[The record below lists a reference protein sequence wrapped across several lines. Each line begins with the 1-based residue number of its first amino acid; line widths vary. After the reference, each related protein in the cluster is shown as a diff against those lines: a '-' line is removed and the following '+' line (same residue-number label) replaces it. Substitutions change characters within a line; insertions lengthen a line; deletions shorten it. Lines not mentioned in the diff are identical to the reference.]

1 MKLRHVGMILT
12 VAATLGAGSSFAGD
26 ADFWLVNK
34 TGYSIREIYISAA
47 HQSGW
52 ESDQLGA
59 SAMLENNNSRFVKY
73 SDRASCKRNMRV
85 VFDDD
90 GFEMV
95 WVGLDLCEIDKL
107 SVRYDRATLKVTALK
122 E

>member
-1 MKLRHVGMILT
+1 MKLRQIGMILT
-12 VAATLGAGSSFAGD
+12 VAASLGAGSSFAGD

-47 HQSGW
+47 HTSGW
-52 ESDQLGA
+52 ESDQLGM
-59 SAMLENNNSRFVKY
+59 SAMLETDNSRFVKF

-95 WVGLDLCEIDKL
+95 WVGLDLCKIDKL
-107 SVRYDRATLKVTALK
+107 SLTYDRATMKVSARQ